1 MNEES
6 GEFRVKEPT
15 LKGFLDVEVEMNQ
28 INQQLNFSMVSAE
41 TAPTDEFVSETTT
54 SPTTTTNNDVV
65 VNGHQSETSDTV
77 PLVLNNEIDNGECLD
92 QTEIIL

>member
-6 GEFRVKEPT
+6 GEFRVKRPNF
-15 LKGFLDVEVEMNQ
+15 KAFLDGEPEMSQ

-41 TAPTDEFVSETTT
+41 TAPTDEFVSEATT

-77 PLVLNNEIDNGECLD
+77 PLVSNNEMDNG
-92 QTEIIL
+92 

>member
-1 MNEES
+1 
-6 GEFRVKEPT
+6 
-15 LKGFLDVEVEMNQ
+15 MNQ

-41 TAPTDEFVSETTT
+41 TAPTDEFVSENTT

-77 PLVLNNEIDNGECLD
+77 PLVSNSEIDNGK
-92 QTEIIL
+92 TRSR